1 MAKSPDDLELL
12 AVLMMD
18 VRATVESM
26 RRSVTNAQSSIEQLR
41 HTYAATQVA
50 DIKDCLEQILKEAAA
65 ITDTTTEAKKP
76 LAQLEV
82 KPTTRRIERRKKPS

>member
-1 MAKSPDDLELL
+1 
-12 AVLMMD
+12 MMD

-50 DIKDCLEQILKEAAA
+50 DIKDCLEQILKEAGA

-76 LAQLEV
+76 LAQLEM
-82 KPTTRRIERRKKPS
+82 KPTTRRIERRKKPR